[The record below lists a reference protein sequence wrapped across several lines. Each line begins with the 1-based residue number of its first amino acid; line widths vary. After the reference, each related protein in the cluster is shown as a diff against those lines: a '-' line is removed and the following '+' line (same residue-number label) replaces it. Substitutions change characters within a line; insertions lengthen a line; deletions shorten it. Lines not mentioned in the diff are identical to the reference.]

1 MCGAAGGL
9 KRHLILSYFTK
20 LVLQKLF
27 KLNIFELVFDNLFIF
42 SYVARFPYGFV
53 KNTYESVGLK
63 SLKFRFEIVLLHFLE
78 ESVFGRRKW
87 LER

>member
-27 KLNIFELVFDNLFIF
+27 KLNIFELVFDNLFI
-42 SYVARFPYGFV
+42 SLM
-53 KNTYESVGLK
+53 KLQNQDKIES
-63 SLKFRFEIVLLHFLE
+63 F
-78 ESVFGRRKW
+78 
-87 LER
+87 